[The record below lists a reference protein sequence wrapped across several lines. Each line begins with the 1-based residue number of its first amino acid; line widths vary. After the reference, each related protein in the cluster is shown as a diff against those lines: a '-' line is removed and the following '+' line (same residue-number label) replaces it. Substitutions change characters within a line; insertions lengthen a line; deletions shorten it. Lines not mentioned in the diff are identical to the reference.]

1 MSDAEPVAFA
11 CPVCTSREGL
21 WAAEHRGLRVAR
33 CKECGHGYVWPVPNA
48 DFLDGIYRNL
58 AYYQGSEGSIGF
70 RDYASLEPARK
81 RMFTRHLMKIEAEV
95 GTGRILDVGCATG
108 DFLKV
113 ARGRGWQVLGADPSV
128 ARAQVEADGIA
139 LVGTTVHD
147 AKVEPGSLDA
157 VTFWDVLEHVT
168 DPVADL
174 TCACTLLRPGGVLA
188 LTVPDSANLV
198 ARASGRRWFGYKTA
212 GEHLQFF
219 TAASLSMALRS
230 AGLSVRARRPTT
242 WACTVGFLAD
252 RAGLYLGPP
261 GRLLRGGLSRLRLTA
276 VVVDVPQINQFA
288 LGIAVPI
295 ASRVTQEAHP

>member
-1 MSDAEPVAFA
+1 MPGADAIPFA
-11 CPVCTSREGL
+11 CPVCASTHAR
-21 WAAEHRGLRVAR
+21 WAAEHGDLHVAR
-33 CKECGHGYVWPVPNA
+33 CNECGHGYVWPVPDA

-81 RMFTRHLMKIEAEV
+81 RMFTRHLVKIEAEV
-95 GTGRILDVGCATG
+95 GIGRILDVGCATG

-113 ARGRGWQVLGADPSV
+113 ARDRGWKVLGADPSV
-128 ARAQVEADGIA
+128 ARAQAEADGIS

-147 AKVEPGSLDA
+147 AEVEPGSLDA
-157 VTFWDVLEHVT
+157 VTFWDVLEHVP
-168 DPVADL
+168 DPVADM
-174 TCACTLLRPGGVLA
+174 TRACMLLRPGGVLA

-198 ARASGRRWFGYKTA
+198 ARSSGRRWFGYKTA

-219 TAASLSMALRS
+219 TAASLSMALRN
-230 AGLSVRARRPTT
+230 AGLSVRWRRSTT

-261 GRLLRGGLSRLRLTA
+261 GRLLRGSLSRLKLTA

-288 LGIAVPI
+288 LAIAVPVT
-295 ASRVTQEAHP
+295 SRVTQEARP